1 MFGCLETPSPGPLEF
16 HLFQEALLLSTLPDL
31 PDASV
36 LKKIIH
42 PKKRRPLWPEHFLGP
57 VSHLARPANGK
68 DIKPSMGSL
77 GYISEYLIC
86 ITHCVGCGSYMILF
100 KQDRKQNPFNVE
112 FVEHIVSIEI
122 YQLYLIYL
130 MPQSSRKS
138 FIQRSGGLCGLSI
151 FWVRFPIW
159 RDLQTAKISNHLW
172 DLLDISQ
179 NISYVSPTV

>member
-42 PKKRRPLWPEHFLGP
+42 PKKRRPPRPEHFLGP

-112 FVEHIVSIEI
+112 FVEYIDSIYSIEI
-122 YQLYLIYL
+122 WE
-130 MPQSSRKS
+130 SWCKS
-138 FIQRSGGLCGLSI
+138 LKN
-151 FWVRFPIW
+151 WK
-159 RDLQTAKISNHLW
+159 AKF
-172 DLLDISQ
+172 Q
-179 NISYVSPTV
+179 NVPNAPVT

>member
-112 FVEHIVSIEI
+112 FVEYIDSIYSIEI
-122 YQLYLIYL
+122 WE
-130 MPQSSRKS
+130 SWCKS
-138 FIQRSGGLCGLSI
+138 L
-151 FWVRFPIW
+151 
-159 RDLQTAKISNHLW
+159 
-172 DLLDISQ
+172 
-179 NISYVSPTV
+179 